1 MNTQRRTPKNK
12 KFLQEAHITK
22 KTKLSELMN
31 NEKAVEILFESG
43 LSCIGCPMA
52 MQETIEEGC
61 KAHGMNDKEIDR
73 LIEKL
78 NKNGKKI

>member
-1 MNTQRRTPKNK
+1 MK
-12 KFLQEAHITK
+12 ITK
-22 KTKLSELMN
+22 KTKLSEVMG

-43 LSCIGCPMA
+43 LSCMGCPMA

-61 KAHGMNDKEIDR
+61 MSHGMKSKEIDK

-78 NKNGKKI
+78 NKK

>member
-1 MNTQRRTPKNK
+1 MK
-12 KFLQEAHITK
+12 KITK
-22 KTKLSELMN
+22 KTKLSELTG
-31 NEKAVEILFESG
+31 NEKATEILFECG

-61 KAHGMNDKEIDR
+61 LAHGMSDKDINK

-78 NKNGKKI
+78 NKK

>member
-1 MNTQRRTPKNK
+1 MKKITP
-12 KFLQEAHITK
+12 
-22 KTKLSELMN
+22 KTKLSEIME

-61 KAHGMNDKEIDR
+61 IGHGMSKKDIDK
-73 LIEKL
+73 LIERL
-78 NKNGKKI
+78 NKRK